1 MPDPDTGRIMS
12 LSHYF
17 RYRQELTSIC
27 LLSFIFAGQIAIP
40 FNPNRLDTTRQ
51 DMKAITLRH
60 FGGTDNFSFTEADTP
75 AINDNDVLVKIY
87 STAFNPIDYQMRL
100 GANESKRMHSHIL
113 GREFSGVITNK
124 GRAVKDLEIGDEVFC
139 ASGSMGSNGTYA
151 EYISVPQQIV
161 ARKPANISFD
171 QAAALP
177 ISALTA
183 IQCCNRLKISTEES
197 VFISGGAGGV
207 GLVLIKLLLSH
218 GITKIVTVAGNAG
231 SRQELI
237 NAGLRNDQIV
247 DYKAANA
254 IPLIIQAN
262 RNQLFDFCID
272 LVGRQMSELCSN
284 ILRLNGTFVDITAF
298 TTDEARDNLFNIG
311 AVVVYISNY
320 AYSLKGNFSYYGDL
334 LQRVTALVEKGMI
347 TPSPIDVIGGFEL
360 ETVKKAHEMMEGNQ
374 TKGHKLIMRISE

>member
-1 MPDPDTGRIMS
+1 
-12 LSHYF
+12 
-17 RYRQELTSIC
+17 
-27 LLSFIFAGQIAIP
+27 
-40 FNPNRLDTTRQ
+40 
-51 DMKAITLRH
+51 MKAITLRQ
-60 FGGTDNFSFTEADTP
+60 FGSTDNFAYTETDTP

-100 GANESKRMHSHIL
+100 GASVSQRMHSHIL
-113 GREFSGVITNK
+113 GREFSGVIANK
-124 GRAVKDLEIGDEVFC
+124 GRMVKDFEIGDEVFC

-151 EYISVPQQIV
+151 EYISVPQQII
-161 ARKPANISFD
+161 ARKPANISFEE
-171 QAAALP
+171 AAALP

-183 IQCCNRLKISTEES
+183 MQCCNRLKISPEES

-207 GLVLIKLLLSH
+207 GLVLIKILLSH
-218 GITKIVTVAGNAG
+218 GINKIVTIAGNPG

-272 LVGRQMSELCSN
+272 LVGSQTSELCSN

-298 TTDEARDNLFNIG
+298 TTEEARENLFNIG

-320 AYSLKGNFSYYGDL
+320 AYSLKGNFSYYGEL
-334 LQRVTALVEKGMI
+334 LERASALVEKGTI
-347 TPSPIDVIGGFEL
+347 TPSPIEVIGGFEL
-360 ETVKKAHEMMEGNQ
+360 GTVKKAHELMEHNQ
-374 TKGHKLIMRISE
+374 TKGHKLIMRVTE